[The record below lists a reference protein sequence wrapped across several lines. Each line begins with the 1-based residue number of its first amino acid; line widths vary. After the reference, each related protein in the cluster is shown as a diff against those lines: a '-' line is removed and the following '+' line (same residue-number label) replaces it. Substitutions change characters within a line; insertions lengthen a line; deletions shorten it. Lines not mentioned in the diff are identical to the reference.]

1 MRAQGILEVKNLWE
15 AIDPGF
21 DENAL
26 KVEENKKKD
35 HSAKSVLY
43 LLVNNDSLDDIMDCK
58 AAKEIW
64 ETLKRIHTKFDTWH
78 GLLLLKDYINTTK
91 ASDETINQYLN
102 RRNGLYHKVKNAGFE
117 FSEKMQGGFTVL
129 GLPSQYEHL
138 ARNLRA
144 DENDLNMSNLKSK
157 LLEEERRICNKLKN
171 EKDAE
176 ETKAFI
182 TQRRQT
188 NSKVVQFKSRRGK
201 PSYNPASSRNTTREN
216 IEYSTKPRFS
226 ADNVRCYRCLE
237 MGHIGKNCPLS
248 VSQET
253 KHERLPNET
262 ERAENSNSKFAFSAI
277 RSNMIENEH
286 HTSYLVNNKTNSN
299 TWVLDSGSTDHM
311 TSNFEKFSNFT
322 KKDTIV
328 EVAGGKTILSTGFGD
343 VDLKLDEENGG
354 SEITLKS
361 VLYVPELK
369 ANLLSTSLAAEK
381 GLKIILKEIIR
392 N

>member
-1 MRAQGILEVKNLWE
+1 MDDLKVKELNSENYRYWSMRAQGILEVKNLWE

-26 KVEENKKKD
+26 KVGENKKKD
-35 HSAKSVLY
+35 HSAKSILY
-43 LLVNNDSLDDIMDCK
+43 LLVNNDSLDDIMESK
-58 AAKEIW
+58 AAKDIW
-64 ETLKRIHTKFDTWH
+64 ETLKRIHTKFNTWH
-78 GLLLLKDYINTTK
+78 VSLLLKDYINTTK
-91 ASDETINQYLN
+91 ASDETINQNLN

-171 EKDAE
+171 EKVAE
-176 ETKAFI
+176 ETQVFI

-188 NSKVVQFKSRRGK
+188 SSKVVQFKSRRGK

-226 ADNVRCYRCLE
+226 ADNLRCYRCLE
-237 MGHIGKNCPLS
+237 MGHIEKNCPLS
-248 VSQET
+248 VPQET

-277 RSNMIENEH
+277 RSLH
-286 HTSYLVNNKTNSN
+286 
-299 TWVLDSGSTDHM
+299 
-311 TSNFEKFSNFT
+311 
-322 KKDTIV
+322 
-328 EVAGGKTILSTGFGD
+328 
-343 VDLKLDEENGG
+343 
-354 SEITLKS
+354 S
-361 VLYVPELK
+361 V
-369 ANLLSTSLAAEK
+369 
-381 GLKIILKEIIR
+381 R
-392 N
+392 